1 MELAIVIAIIAAIL
15 AAWPVI
21 FGGKGL
27 LDFFLSRE
35 KTGDNLASLDPE
47 RESRLVAEYTARVRG
62 AHKRL
67 RFGDPSASLLL
78 APTEKEASRLSLQ
91 DVYTPLSV
99 ATEFTPN
106 IADSIDTRPAQLSL
120 DVSEALK
127 YAEARRALVLGD
139 PGSGKS
145 TLVDYLV
152 SKAESTLAV
161 HIRLSQLD
169 PSESGAFWTGVTEVQ
184 KLNEAGSLA
193 DLNSLLIALEKR
205 MLASESLLV
214 FDGLDEV
221 QDNRVT
227 ATIAEILRVSDVFPL
242 SRIVVTCRLYDYYQ
256 DIPNRKL
263 PFTKLRL
270 LPFKESDMLDY
281 VDKWYSAL
289 ERLEYL
295 TDAQARKRNL
305 QDALRNSSELSQL
318 GATPLLLTLMAMIHT
333 TEGELPKA
341 RAVLFHKTA
350 THLLSETPQWR
361 RSLAS
366 ATVPVSELLPLAQ
379 RLAYEIHR
387 RDETSERPIV
397 GVTVAEI
404 EQIIQNHIGYK
415 ADTSSLNHTRHK
427 AQRARIDDIV
437 TRLVNSN
444 GLLSEAATGKYN
456 FSHKSL
462 KEFLAGM
469 QFLNSSD
476 LEFTRTS
483 ARVPHWREPVI
494 LMAGYGGREGN
505 ALYFLSKLIECIIL
519 DSSNRKYD
527 GLYLKNLAGE
537 MLAEIGAETLRL
549 RGQAWVVDGENE
561 PDARPSLWKQV
572 VAMLFDAHKTASSIE
587 RIKIFQ
593 VLGKLGDPRLV
604 NGQDEVLSP
613 TKRLTF
619 LPSTSIV
626 IGDDEP
632 GRPPEKSS
640 LVVTVPLREI
650 EVQSM
655 HVSIYTVTNR
665 EFADFIADD
674 GYHRDELW
682 PENGKLWLKGERAFT
697 KRLSETTARWI
708 ERDFGPELKVGKFR
722 LADVLRDASEMSRPR
737 TEPFYWRNARYNNSN
752 QPVVGV
758 NLWEAIAYC
767 NWLQNRLQRSHDIE
781 AGTIIRLP
789 TEWEWERMSRGTKQ
803 RSTFPWGEAEPTS
816 EYAHT
821 RADGLALD
829 FAAPVGCFPFGR
841 TDHHVWDVAGNV
853 WEWTLSQALPPE
865 VNWDHARNNISDV
878 VDVVVRGGS
887 WFSNEPRSI
896 RCGYRGIDL
905 PQNVYYDVG
914 FRAFVFNHTPTI

>member
-1 MELAIVIAIIAAIL
+1 MEWAIILAIVAIVVAM
-15 AAWPVI
+15 WPVF

-27 LDFFLSRE
+27 IDILTSDKVSIE
-35 KTGDNLASLDPE
+35 NSAKLDPE
-47 RESRLVAEYTARVRG
+47 RENRLITDYTVRVR
-62 AHKRL
+62 ASHKRL
-67 RFGDPSASLLL
+67 RFGDPSVSLLL
-78 APTEKEASRLSLQ
+78 APTEKESSRLSLQ

-99 ATEFTPN
+99 ATEFTSN
-106 IADSIDTRPAQLSL
+106 VTGGIDTRPAQLSL
-120 DVSEALK
+120 DVSEALM
-127 YAEARRALVLGD
+127 YPEARRALVLGD

-145 TLVDYLV
+145 TLVDHLV
-152 SKAESTLAV
+152 SKAEKVLAIHV
-161 HIRLSQLD
+161 RLSQLD
-169 PSESGAFWTGVTEVQ
+169 PSDSGTFWTGVTEVQ
-184 KLNEAGSLA
+184 KSGDIGNSA
-193 DLNSLLIALEKR
+193 DSDLLVSALER
-205 MLASESLLV
+205 RLLSSESLII

-221 QDNRVT
+221 QDSLVS
-227 ATIAEILRVSDVFPL
+227 ASIAEIIRVSDAFPL

-256 DIPNRKL
+256 ELPNRKL

-289 ERLEYL
+289 ERLEYI

-305 QDALRNSSELSQL
+305 QDALRNSGELSQL
-318 GATPLLLTLMAMIHT
+318 GATPLLLTLMALIHT

-361 RSLAS
+361 RSLAT

-379 RLAYEIHR
+379 RVAYEIHKK
-387 RDETSERPIV
+387 DETSEKPIV
-397 GVTVAEI
+397 GVTVEEI
-404 EQIIQNHIGYK
+404 ERIVQNHIGYK
-415 ADTSSLNHTRHK
+415 SDAAAQNHAKHK
-427 AQRARIDDIV
+427 AQRARIDGMV
-437 TRLVNSN
+437 NRLVNSN
-444 GLLSEAATGKYN
+444 GLLSESSTGKYN

-476 LEFTRTS
+476 LEFTRST
-483 ARVPHWREPVI
+483 ARVPHWREPII

-505 ALYFLSKLIECIIL
+505 ALYFLSKLIEGIIA
-519 DSSNRKYD
+519 DSSNQAFD

-537 MLAEIGAETLRL
+537 MLAEIGAETLRM
-549 RGQAWVVDGENE
+549 RGQAWVVDG
-561 PDARPSLWKQV
+561 DYGSDSRPPLWKQV
-572 VAMLFDAHKTASSIE
+572 VALLFDAHKTATSID

-604 NGQDEVLSP
+604 NDRDEILSP
-613 TKRLTF
+613 TKRLAF
-619 LPSTSIV
+619 LPSTSV
-626 IGDDEP
+626 VVGDDATD
-632 GRPPEKSS
+632 RPAEKSS

-650 EVQSM
+650 ELQAM
-655 HVSIYTVTNR
+655 HVSIYPVTNR

-674 GYHRDELW
+674 GYKREDLW
-682 PENGKLWLKGERAFT
+682 PENGKLWIKGDSAFA
-697 KRLSETTARWI
+697 KRLIETTERWI

-722 LADVLRDASEMSRPR
+722 LADVLRDAADMSRPR
-737 TEPFYWRNARYNNSN
+737 TEPFYWRNARYNSSN

-767 NWLQNRLQRSHDIE
+767 NWLQTKLRKSQEIGANTS
-781 AGTIIRLP
+781 IRLP

-803 RSTFPWGEAEPTS
+803 GATYPWGEAKPTAD
-816 EYAHT
+816 YAHT
-821 RADGLALD
+821 RADGMALD
-829 FAAPVGCFPFGR
+829 FAAPVGCFPLGR
-841 TDHHVWDVAGNV
+841 TDHDVWDAAGNV
-853 WEWTLSQALPPE
+853 WEWTISQALPPQE
-865 VNWDHARNNISDV
+865 EWDQARHDISKV

-887 WFSNEPRSI
+887 WFSNEPMSI

-914 FRAFVFNHTPTI
+914 FRAFIFNHTPNI